1 MKKNVLA
8 TKNEM
13 VDGEINL
20 GREKSISE
28 NVSGLCM
35 RKATSINPQIINLSS
50 QPLINTKTGSQL
62 WKDEGN
68 VGKRERKMPN

>member
-28 NVSGLCM
+28 NVYGLCM
-35 RKATSINPQIINLSS
+35 SKGDLYKPPNR
-50 QPLINTKTGSQL
+50 GSLFQTIE
-62 WKDEGN
+62 KYKN
-68 VGKRERKMPN
+68 VFPAMER

>member
-20 GREKSISE
+20 GREKLISTNVHGHCRRE
-28 NVSGLCM
+28 NGLYKPPNCESLFP
-35 RKATSINPQIINLSS
+35 ATVQYKNRFLAI
-50 QPLINTKTGSQL
+50 
-62 WKDEGN
+62 D
-68 VGKRERKMPN
+68 R